1 MAEQIRK
8 RADIPAE
15 YKWNLKD
22 IYESD
27 EAWQQA
33 WDALEKRIPEIAA
46 FNGRAAEAPKEA
58 IRCFFSLQEEI
69 LPIYVYAFLRKE
81 TDNADPAAQ
90 ALKDKALRL
99 YVQLETAAAFLE
111 SELLEMDEKEL
122 EALRTAP
129 DMKDYDAWLRTL
141 MLGKPHVLSKDQ
153 ERLIA
158 MMGEVGNAPDAIF
171 TALSEADMKIPPI
184 RLADGSE
191 QELTEGNYSTFIHSP
206 DRDIR
211 RQAFMNLM
219 NTYGSFGN
227 TIAATYGASVKK
239 DQFLADA
246 HHYDSARQAAMKPLE
261 IPEEVYDNLIA
272 VVHEYIPVL
281 QEYLRLR
288 KKMLSL
294 EELHLYDLYAPM
306 VQSYTM
312 ELPYEKAFDLV
323 LEGLKPM
330 GEDYLDKLREAR
342 THGWIDV
349 YPSVGKSSG
358 AFSEGAL
365 GKVHPYVLLNHNDN
379 LNSAFTIAHELGHSM
394 HSFYS
399 NAAQPAPKADYS
411 LFVAEVASTCNEAV
425 LTRHLLNTM
434 KEPAARAYVLNYFL
448 EQFRTT
454 VFRQTMFAEF
464 EKISHE
470 MAQQGTPLTRAS
482 LSDAYLEL
490 NKTYYGG
497 TCVVDPEIASE
508 WMRIPHFYRAFYVYV
523 YATGLC
529 AAVSLSRRIVS
540 EGESAVKD
548 YRKFLSAG
556 CSVPPIEALKL
567 AGIDMSR
574 PEAIRSAMEV
584 FRDTVRRMT
593 ETAEL
598 LEKKG

>member
-8 RADIPAE
+8 RADIPDA

-22 IYESD
+22 IFASD
-27 EAWQQA
+27 EEW
-33 WDALEKRIPEIAA
+33 EKSYREAEGHIADIAA
-46 FNGRAAEAPKEA
+46 FNGRVKEDPKGA
-58 IRCFFSLQEEI
+58 IRRMFALMEEI
-69 LPIYVYAFLRKE
+69 MPLYVYAFLRKE
-81 TDNADPAAQ
+81 TDNADPVAQ
-90 ALKDKALRL
+90 GLKDRALRL
-99 YVQLETAAAFLE
+99 YVTAQTAGAFLE
-111 SELLEMDEKEL
+111 PELLEMDEGEL
-122 EALRTAP
+122 EALQKAE

-141 MLGKPHVLSKDQ
+141 LLGKPHTLSKDQ

-158 MMGEVGNAPDAIF
+158 MMGEVADAPDAIF

-184 RLADGSE
+184 RLADGTE

-219 NTYGSFGN
+219 NTYGSYGN

-246 HHYDSARQAAMKPLE
+246 HHYESARQAAMKPLE
-261 IPEEVYDNLIA
+261 IPEEVYDNLIS
-272 VVHEYIPVL
+272 VIHEYLPVL
-281 QEYLRLR
+281 QDYLKLR
-288 KKMLSL
+288 KRMLGL
-294 EELHLYDLYAPM
+294 EELHLYDLYSPM
-306 VQSYTM
+306 VKNYTM

-323 LEGLKPM
+323 LEGLRPM

-342 THGWIDV
+342 RGGWIDV

-358 AFSEGAL
+358 AFSEGSL
-365 GKVHPYVLLNHNDN
+365 MKVHPYVLLNHNDN
-379 LNSAFTIAHELGHSM
+379 LDSAFTIAHELGHSM

-399 NAAQPAPKADYS
+399 NSTQPAPKADYS

-425 LTRHLLNTM
+425 MMRYLLDTMKAPEAQAYLLNH
-434 KEPAARAYVLNYFL
+434 FL

-470 MAQQGTPLTRAS
+470 MAQRGEPLTRSS

-490 NKTYYGG
+490 NKTYYGE
-497 TCVVDPEIASE
+497 TCTVDPEIASE

-529 AAVSLSRRIVS
+529 AAVSLSEKILK
-540 EGESAVKD
+540 EGEGAVRD

-574 PEAIRSAMEV
+574 PEPVRQAMEV

-593 ETAEL
+593 ETADTL
-598 LEKKG
+598 KQ